1 MGCQEEN
8 KRAYDVLL
16 ASGQGRAAAWAQK
29 YYEHATAS
37 FSLQLYGETAA
48 QFLGYEWC
56 LRRDFFFMMWDSQ
69 QEDDYVY
76 TKADYESYPESLE
89 FITWLCSVDTE
100 GPVWERAMAIRQEV
114 PVLR

>member
-56 LRRDFFFMMWDSQ
+56 LRRDFYFMMWDSQ
-69 QEDDYVY
+69 DEDDYMY
-76 TKADYESYPESLE
+76 TKADIESYPESLD

-100 GPVWERAMAIRQEV
+100 SPVFDPAMAIRQEV
-114 PVLR
+114 SVLR